1 MSVCFVVL
9 PAAVA
14 ASWPILS
21 GLISAACTAAGFRAL
36 KAPTKERE
44 VQRESTRE
52 ESVEFEVSSARV
64 EELGAVAAL
73 NLTDGHITAT
83 FCQDERGQCK
93 LHVQGNKSQQE
104 LIATG
109 RALMQRVRQQL
120 AYHRVMEEL
129 KRKGYTVV
137 QEEVAADES
146 IRLRVRSW

>member
-1 MSVCFVVL
+1 MSVCFVVV

-14 ASWPILS
+14 VSWPILS

-36 KAPTKERE
+36 KAPTQEHE
-44 VQRESTRE
+44 VESESSRE
-52 ESVEFEVSSARV
+52 ESVEFEVASARAA
-64 EELGAVAAL
+64 EIGAMQAL
-73 NLTDGHITAT
+73 NLTDGEITAT

-93 LHVQGNKSQQE
+93 LHVQGPKSQQE

-137 QEEVAADES
+137 QEQVAADES